1 MAYPKTGFIFSDMPK
16 SVHTDRY
23 TKFRELLIAIR
34 TNLSLTQNQLAEKLG
49 KPQSF
54 VSKYESGERRLDFI
68 EVLDLAEC
76 LNFDVG
82 NLADAIESSEDVNLL
97 RDWRV
102 SSKQISSLINQN
114 PSLRGMLLG
123 YVAELKLKE
132 LISVLPDISYTYKFD
147 DHDRKKKSDLYIIY
161 RGKAF
166 DVEAKSLQTNTIKFD
181 ETTRVWTAKTQ
192 VDASDRR
199 DVILSSGKKLNT
211 TLLKRGEFDILAV
224 NCFGF
229 SGEWKFLFAKNTDL
243 PSSTFKKYE
252 ESDRKELIASLISV
266 SLPSAP
272 PFHESLKELLDSMI
286 EAGLGKPPDEL
297 LFNENQKI

>member
-1 MAYPKTGFIFSDMPK
+1 MPK

-23 TKFRELLIAIR
+23 AKFRELLIAIR
-34 TNLSLTQNQLAEKLG
+34 TNSSLTQTQLAEKLG

-68 EVLDLAEC
+68 EVLELAEC
-76 LNFDVG
+76 LKFDVG
-82 NLADAIESSEDVNLL
+82 NLADAIENSEETNLL
-97 RDWRV
+97 RDWKV

-132 LISVLPDISYTYKFD
+132 LISVLPDITYTYKFD
-147 DHDRKKKSDLYIIY
+147 DHDRKKKSDLYIVY

-181 ETTRVWTAKTQ
+181 ETAKIWTAKTQ

-199 DVILSSGKKLNT
+199 DVILSSGEKFNT
-211 TLLKRGEFDILAV
+211 TLLLRGEFDILAV

-229 SGEWKFLFAKNTDL
+229 GGEWKFLFAKNTDL
-243 PSSTFKKYE
+243 PSSTFKKYD
-252 ESDRKELIASLISV
+252 ESVRRELIASSITVTS
-266 SLPSAP
+266 P
-272 PFHESLKELLDSMI
+272 PQFPFYESLKDLLDSMI
-286 EAGLGKPPDEL
+286 EEGLGKPPDEL
-297 LFNENQKI
+297 LFDEN

>member
-1 MAYPKTGFIFSDMPK
+1 MPK
-16 SVHTDRY
+16 SVHTDKY
-23 TKFRELLIAIR
+23 TKFRELLIVIR
-34 TNLSLTQNQLAEKLG
+34 NNSSLTQTQLAQKLG

-68 EVLDLAEC
+68 EVLELAEC

-82 NLADAIESSEDVNLL
+82 NLADVIENADGTNLL
-97 RDWRV
+97 RDWQI

-147 DHDRKKKSDLYIIY
+147 DHDRKKKGDLYIIY

-181 ETTRVWTAKTQ
+181 EANQQWTARVQ

-199 DVILSSGKKLNT
+199 NVVLSSGKILNT
-211 TLLKRGEFDILAV
+211 TLLLRGEFDILAV

-229 SGEWKFLFAKNTDL
+229 GGEWKFLFAKNTDL
-243 PSSTFKKYE
+243 PFSTFKNYE
-252 ESDRKELIASLISV
+252 ESDRRELIASLISV
-266 SLPSAP
+266 SLPVKP
-272 PFHESLKELLDSMI
+272 PFYESLKDLLDSMI
-286 EAGLGKPPDEL
+286 AEGLGATPDES
-297 LFNENQKI
+297 LFNEN

>member
-1 MAYPKTGFIFSDMPK
+1 MPK
-16 SVHTDRY
+16 SVYTDKY

-34 TNLSLTQNQLAEKLG
+34 TNLSLTQAQLAEKLG

-68 EVLDLAEC
+68 EVLDLAEH
-76 LNFDVG
+76 LGFDVG
-82 NLADAIESSEDVNLL
+82 NLADAVENSEDVNLL
-97 RDWRV
+97 RDWQV
-102 SSKQISSLINQN
+102 SAKQISSLINQN

-132 LISVLPDISYTYKFD
+132 LISVLPDITYTYKFD
-147 DHDRKKKSDLYIIY
+147 DHDRKKKGDLYIVY

-181 ETTRVWTAKTQ
+181 EKTNSWTAKTQ

-199 DVILSSGKKLNT
+199 DIVLSSGEKLNT
-211 TLLKRGEFDILAV
+211 TLLRRGEFDILAV

-229 SGEWKFLFAKNTDL
+229 GGQWKFLFAKNTDL
-243 PSSTFKKYE
+243 PSSTFKKYT
-252 ESDRKELIASLISV
+252 ESDRKELIASLITV
-266 SLPSAP
+266 TLPPQS
-272 PFHESLKELLDSMI
+272 PFYESLKDLLDSMI
-286 EAGLGKPPDEL
+286 EDGLGATPDEL
-297 LFNENQKI
+297 LLNKN

>member
-1 MAYPKTGFIFSDMPK
+1 MPK
-16 SVHTDRY
+16 SIHTDKSG
-23 TKFRELLIAIR
+23 KFCEILIKYR
-34 TNLSLTQNQLAEKLG
+34 NEKGLTQIQLAEKLS

-54 VSKYESGERRLDFI
+54 VSKYETGERRLDFI
-68 EVLDLAEC
+68 EVLELSEI
-76 LNFDVG
+76 LQFEIG
-82 NLADAIESSEDVNLL
+82 NLVDLLENDAEINLL
-97 RDWRV
+97 REWNI

-132 LISVLPDISYTYKFD
+132 LITALPNVSYTYKFD

-166 DVEAKSLQTNTIKFD
+166 DVESKSLQTSTIKFD
-181 ETTRVWTAKTQ
+181 EDSQTWTAKTQ

-199 DVILSSGKKLNT
+199 DIILSSGNILNT

-229 SGEWKFLFAKNTDL
+229 GGKWKFLFAKNSEL
-243 PSSTFKKYE
+243 PLSTFKKYSE
-252 ESDRKELIASLISV
+252 EERQELIASLIPV
-266 SLPSAP
+266 EFPAKP
-272 PFHESLKELLDSMI
+272 PFYDNLKDLLDSML
-286 EAGLGKPPDEL
+286 EEGLGATPNEL
-297 LFNENQKI
+297 LFDEN

>member
-1 MAYPKTGFIFSDMPK
+1 MPK
-16 SVHTDRY
+16 SVHTDKY

-34 TNLSLTQNQLAEKLG
+34 TNLSLTQTQLAEKLG

-82 NLADAIESSEDVNLL
+82 NLADAIENSEETNLL
-97 RDWRV
+97 RDWKV
-102 SSKQISSLINQN
+102 TSKQISSLINQN

-132 LISVLPDISYTYKFD
+132 LISVLPEISYTYKFD
-147 DHDRKKKSDLYIIY
+147 DHDRKKKGDLYIVY

-181 ETTRVWTAKTQ
+181 ETAGVWTAKTQ

-199 DVILSSGKKLNT
+199 DVVLSSGEKLNT
-211 TLLKRGEFDILAV
+211 TLLRRGEFDILAV

-229 SGEWKFLFAKNTDL
+229 GGEWKFLFAKNTDL
-243 PSSTFKKYE
+243 PSSTFKKYDE
-252 ESDRKELIASLISV
+252 TVRRELIASLITV
-266 SLPSAP
+266 TLPPQP
-272 PFHESLKELLDSMI
+272 PFYESLKDLLDSMI
-286 EAGLGKPPDEL
+286 EDGLGKTPDEL
-297 LFNENQKI
+297 LLHEN

>member
-1 MAYPKTGFIFSDMPK
+1 MPK
-16 SVHTDRY
+16 SVYTDKY
-23 TKFRELLIAIR
+23 TRFRELLIAIR
-34 TNLSLTQNQLAEKLG
+34 TNLSLTQTQLAEKLG

-76 LNFDVG
+76 LSFDVG
-82 NLADAIESSEDVNLL
+82 NLADAVENSEDVNLL
-97 RDWRV
+97 RDWKV

-181 ETTRVWTAKTQ
+181 EVNQIWAAKTQ

-199 DVILSSGKKLNT
+199 DVTLSSGKKLNT

-229 SGEWKFLFAKNTDL
+229 GGEWKFLFAKNTDL

-252 ESDRKELIASLISV
+252 EADRQELIASLISV
-266 SLPSAP
+266 SSPVQP
-272 PFHESLKELLDSMI
+272 PFHESLTELLDSMV
-286 EAGLGKPPDEL
+286 EEGLGATPDDL
-297 LFNENQKI
+297 LFNEN

>member
-1 MAYPKTGFIFSDMPK
+1 MPK
-16 SVHTDRY
+16 SVYTDKY

-34 TNLSLTQNQLAEKLG
+34 TNLSLTQTQLAEKLG

-82 NLADAIESSEDVNLL
+82 NLADAVENSEDVNLL
-97 RDWRV
+97 RDWKV

-132 LISVLPDISYTYKFD
+132 LISVLPEISYTYKFD
-147 DHDRKKKSDLYIIY
+147 DHDRKKKSELYIIY

-181 ETTRVWTAKTQ
+181 EVSKIWTAKTQ

-199 DVILSSGKKLNT
+199 DVVLSSGKKLNT

-229 SGEWKFLFAKNTDL
+229 GGQWKFLFAKNTEL
-243 PSSTFKKYE
+243 PVSTFKKYE
-252 ESDRKELIASLISV
+252 ESDRRELIASLISV
-266 SLPSAP
+266 SLPVQP
-272 PFHESLKELLDSMI
+272 PFYESLKDLLDLMV
-286 EAGLGKPPDEL
+286 EEGLGATPDEL

>member
-1 MAYPKTGFIFSDMPK
+1 MAYPKIGFIVSDMPK
-16 SVHTDRY
+16 SVHTDKY

-34 TNLSLTQNQLAEKLG
+34 TNLSLTQTQLAEKLG

-68 EVLDLAEC
+68 EVLELAEC

-82 NLADAIESSEDVNLL
+82 NLADAVENSADTNLL
-97 RDWRV
+97 RDWKV
-102 SSKQISSLINQN
+102 SSKQISLLINQN

-132 LISVLPDISYTYKFD
+132 LISLLPDISYTYKFD
-147 DHDRKKKSDLYIIY
+147 DHDRKKKGDLYIIY

-166 DVEAKSLQTNTIKFD
+166 DVEAKSLQTNSIKFD
-181 ETTRVWTAKTQ
+181 ANAGSWTAKAQ

-199 DVILSSGKKLNT
+199 NVRLSSGKILNT
-211 TLLKRGEFDILAV
+211 TLLLRGEFDILAV

-229 SGEWKFLFAKNTDL
+229 GGEWKFLFAKNTDL
-243 PSSTFKKYE
+243 PASTFKKYD
-252 ESDRKELIASLISV
+252 ESDRRELIASV
-266 SLPSAP
+266 VTVTLPTKP
-272 PFHESLKELLDSMI
+272 PFYESLKDLLESMI
-286 EAGLGKPPDEL
+286 AEGLGKPPDES
-297 LFNENQKI
+297 LFHEN

>member
-1 MAYPKTGFIFSDMPK
+1 MPK
-16 SVHTDRY
+16 SIHTDKYAR
-23 TKFRELLIAIR
+23 FRELLIAIR
-34 TNLSLTQNQLAEKLG
+34 SNSSLTQTQLAERLG

-68 EVLDLAEC
+68 EVLELAEC

-82 NLADAIESSEDVNLL
+82 NLADVIENADGINLL
-97 RDWRV
+97 RDWQI

-123 YVAELKLKE
+123 YIAELKLKE

-147 DHDRKKKSDLYIIY
+147 DHDRKKKGDLYIIY
-161 RGKAF
+161 KGKAF
-166 DVEAKSLQTNTIKFD
+166 DVESKSLQTNTIKFD
-181 ETTRVWTAKTQ
+181 EATKGWTAKVQ

-199 DVILSSGKKLNT
+199 NVRLSSGKILNT
-211 TLLKRGEFDILAV
+211 TLLLRGEFDILAV

-229 SGEWKFLFAKNTDL
+229 GGEWKFLFAKNTDL

-252 ESDRKELIASLISV
+252 ESDRQELIASLVSV
-266 SLPSAP
+266 SLPVKP
-272 PFHESLKELLDSMI
+272 PFYESLKDLLNSMI
-286 EAGLGKPPDEL
+286 DEGLGAMPDES
-297 LFNENQKI
+297 LFNKN

>member
-1 MAYPKTGFIFSDMPK
+1 MPK
-16 SVHTDRY
+16 SIHTDKY
-23 TKFRELLIAIR
+23 TQFCELLIKYR
-34 TNLSLTQNQLAEKLG
+34 NESSLTQTQLAEKLG

-54 VSKYESGERRLDFI
+54 VSKYEIGERRLDFI
-68 EVLDLAEC
+68 EVLELAEI
-76 LNFDVG
+76 LQFDIG
-82 NLADAIESSEDVNLL
+82 NLADLLEEVEETNLL
-97 RDWRV
+97 RDWEI

-166 DVEAKSLQTNTIKFD
+166 DVESKSLQTNTIKFN
-181 ETTRVWTAKTQ
+181 EESQTWTAKTQ

-229 SGEWKFLFAKNTDL
+229 GNKWKFLFAKNSDL
-243 PSSTFKKYE
+243 PISTFKKYE
-252 ESDRKELIASLISV
+252 EADRAELIASMIKV
-266 SLPSAP
+266 ELPVKL
-272 PFHESLKELLDSMI
+272 PFYENLKDLLDSMI
-286 EAGLGKPPDEL
+286 EEGLGKPPDES
-297 LFNENQKI
+297 LFNKN

>member
-1 MAYPKTGFIFSDMPK
+1 MPK
-16 SVHTDRY
+16 SVYTDKY
-23 TKFRELLIAIR
+23 TKFRQLLIAIR
-34 TNLSLTQNQLAEKLG
+34 TNLSLTQTQLAEKLG

-68 EVLDLAEC
+68 EVLELAER

-82 NLADAIESSEDVNLL
+82 NLADAVENSEDVNIL
-97 RDWRV
+97 RDWKV

-132 LISVLPDISYTYKFD
+132 LISVLPDITYTYKFD
-147 DHDRKKKSDLYIIY
+147 DHDRKKKSDLYIVY

-181 ETTRVWTAKTQ
+181 ESTRVWTAKTQ

-199 DVILSSGKKLNT
+199 DVILSSGDKLNT
-211 TLLKRGEFDILAV
+211 TLLLRGEFDILAV

-229 SGEWKFLFAKNTDL
+229 GGEWKFLFAKNTDL
-243 PSSTFKKYE
+243 PSSTFKKYD
-252 ESDRKELIASLISV
+252 ESVRRELIASLITV
-266 SLPSAP
+266 TLPP
-272 PFHESLKELLDSMI
+272 QFPFYESLKDLLDSMI
-286 EAGLGKPPDEL
+286 EDGLGATPDEL
-297 LFNENQKI
+297 LFNEN

>member
-1 MAYPKTGFIFSDMPK
+1 MPK
-16 SVHTDRY
+16 SIHTDKY
-23 TKFRELLIAIR
+23 SKFCEILIKYR
-34 TNLSLTQNQLAEKLG
+34 NERGLTQIQLAEILG

-54 VSKYESGERRLDFI
+54 VSKYETGERRLDFI
-68 EVLDLAEC
+68 EVLELAEI
-76 LNFDVG
+76 LQFEVE
-82 NLADAIESSEDVNLL
+82 NLADLLENDSEINLL
-97 RDWRV
+97 RDWNI

-132 LISVLPDISYTYKFD
+132 LITVLPDITYTYKFD

-166 DVEAKSLQTNTIKFD
+166 DVESKSLQTNTIKFD
-181 ETTRVWTAKTQ
+181 DDTQIWTAKAQ

-199 DVILSSGKKLNT
+199 DITLSSGKTLNT

-229 SGEWKFLFAKNTDL
+229 GGKWKFLFAKNSEL
-243 PSSTFKKYE
+243 PMSNFKKYNE
-252 ESDRKELIASLISV
+252 EERQELIASLITV
-266 SLPSAP
+266 EFPVNP
-272 PFHESLKELLDSMI
+272 PFYENLKDLLDSMI
-286 EAGLGKPPDEL
+286 EEDLGATPNEL
-297 LFNENQKI
+297 LFDEN

>member
-1 MAYPKTGFIFSDMPK
+1 MPK
-16 SVHTDRY
+16 SVHTDKY

-34 TNLSLTQNQLAEKLG
+34 TNLSLTQSQLAQKLR

-68 EVLDLAEC
+68 EVLELAEC

-82 NLADAIESSEDVNLL
+82 NLADAIENTDETNLL
-97 RDWRV
+97 RDWDV

-147 DHDRKKKSDLYIIY
+147 DHNRKKKGDLYIIY

-166 DVEAKSLQTNTIKFD
+166 DVESKSLQSNSIKFN
-181 ETTRVWTAKTQ
+181 ETTRRWTAKAQ
-192 VDASDRR
+192 VDGSDRR
-199 DVILSSGKKLNT
+199 DVRLPSGKILNT
-211 TLLKRGEFDILAV
+211 TLLLRGEFDILAV

-229 SGEWKFLFAKNTDL
+229 GGEWKFLFAKNKDL
-243 PSSTFKKYE
+243 PASTFRSYE
-252 ESDRKELIASLISV
+252 EFDRCELIASLVTV
-266 SLPSAP
+266 SLPVEP
-272 PFHESLKELLDSMI
+272 PFYESLKNLLDSMI
-286 EAGLGKPPDEL
+286 EEGLVGTPDES
-297 LFNENQKI
+297 LFNKN